1 MIQID
6 QIVTELTLNRQ
17 LFLERVNVLWLYLEG
32 GRPCHCWNSSCLL
45 YIYFVY
51 WHFKITIYKYLIYMN
66 IYSFRSLKSIDIDT
80 YKHKSHVEPLIS
92 NCQKSSWLIPVVCW
106 LRGWYGN
113 CLSRKFLW
121 WEEREE
127 RGAEQYNLLIKYWH
141 YTWLMFV

>member
-17 LFLERVNVLWLYLEG
+17 LFLKRVNVLWLYLEG
-32 GRPCHCWNSSCLL
+32 GRPFHCWNSSCLL

-80 YKHKSHVEPLIS
+80 YNNKSHVEPLIS
-92 NCQKSSWLIPVVCW
+92 NCP
-106 LRGWYGN
+106 GWFL
-113 CLSRKFLW
+113 LSAGSVADMEIVWVESFSGGRR
-121 WEEREE
+121 ERRE
-127 RGAEQYNLLIKYWH
+127 RSGAI
-141 YTWLMFV
+141 